1 MTFFNNLFLE
11 IKKFFLRFVFQKK
24 YYRTGKCKGCGRC
37 CQKIYITHAND
48 LIKTEEEFEY
58 LKSMHYFYGWLTVV
72 DKDETGLIFECTKLN
87 KETGKFEA
95 DFRKRN
101 WVDFKELRELLKPFI
116 DNSIIYTIERIQQRP
131 NEGETTSFMNGNS
144 LGIFQ
149 GLYSYLQP
157 IEYFEPSAGEWK
169 KELGVSSLKDTSI
182 QLAEEIYKIKLR
194 DYLPKGKVDDIAEA
208 LLLAF
213 YGFKKYYEN
222 NERK

>member
-1 MTFFNNLFLE
+1 MKTRKLISIGIDVGSTNGAISVVSEEGE
-11 IKKFFLRFVFQKK
+11 ILLLTKAP
-24 YYRTGKCKGCGRC
+24 
-37 CQKIYITHAND
+37 IYQ
-48 LIKTEEEFEY
+48 TEV
-58 LKSMHYFYGWLTVV
+58 KS
-72 DKDETGLIFECTKLN
+72 KRNKSKLN

-101 WVDFKELRELLKPFI
+101 WVDFKALRELLKPFVQ
-116 DNSIIYTIERIQQRP
+116 NSIIYTIERIAQRP

-149 GLYSYLQP
+149 GLYSYLNP
-157 IEYFEPSAGEWK
+157 VNYFEPSAGEWK
-169 KELGVSSLKDTSI
+169 KELGVTSLKDTSI
-182 QLAEEIYKIKLR
+182 KLAEEIYKVKLK

-208 LLLAF
+208 LLLSF